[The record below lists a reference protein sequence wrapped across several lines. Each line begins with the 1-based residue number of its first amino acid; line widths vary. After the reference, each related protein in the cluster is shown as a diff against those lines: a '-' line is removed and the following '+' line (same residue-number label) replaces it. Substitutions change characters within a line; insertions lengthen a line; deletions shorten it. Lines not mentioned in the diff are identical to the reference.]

1 MNNKINPY
9 ILRVF
14 DGVCSEHPTDDAAAI
29 DHWPAMTYHEYLRKY
44 YGDRVHQS
52 PEGDAVDLDHE
63 TSYLSDGGVDY
74 DTSRR

>member
-1 MNNKINPY
+1 M
-9 ILRVF
+9 F
-14 DGVCSEHPTDDAAAI
+14 GAVCSERPTDDAAAVARR
-29 DHWPAMTYHEYLRKY
+29 PAMTYHEYLQKY

-52 PEGDAVDLDHE
+52 PDGDASDPDHE